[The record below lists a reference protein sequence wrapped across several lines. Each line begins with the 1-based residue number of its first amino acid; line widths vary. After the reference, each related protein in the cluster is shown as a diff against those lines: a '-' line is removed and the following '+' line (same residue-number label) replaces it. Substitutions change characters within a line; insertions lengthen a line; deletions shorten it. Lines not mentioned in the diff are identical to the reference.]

1 MELDRGR
8 RPTGA
13 AARFL
18 CWAPLLLAACGGHA
32 RSPQLSPLPVT
43 DSARVATA
51 QAIALL
57 QLDWQR
63 ALAAKDTAFFDSTLT
78 ADFLLTGGYEAMSR
92 SEFLQAVRSGSSL
105 PPWTRQEGM
114 LVRVYGDF
122 AVVTGLMWFD
132 VVPDS
137 GPVPARYT
145 EVWARQA
152 GRWRAL
158 HGQYSPLPG
167 SSRKPETPAELPRS
181 SQ

>member
-1 MELDRGR
+1 MSRL
-8 RPTGA
+8 
-13 AARFL
+13 L

-32 RSPQLSPLPVT
+32 RSPRLSPMLVS
-43 DSARVATA
+43 DSARVAA
-51 QAIALL
+51 AHAIALL
-57 QLDWQR
+57 QVDWQR

-78 ADFLLTGGYEAMSR
+78 ADFVLTGGYEAISR

-105 PPWTRQEGM
+105 PPWTRQDGTM
-114 LVRVYGDF
+114 VRVYGDF

-137 GPVPARYT
+137 GAVPARYT
-145 EVWARQA
+145 EVWARQK

-158 HGQYSPLPG
+158 HGHYSPLLG
-167 SSRKPETPAELPRS
+167 SARKPGTPAELPRS